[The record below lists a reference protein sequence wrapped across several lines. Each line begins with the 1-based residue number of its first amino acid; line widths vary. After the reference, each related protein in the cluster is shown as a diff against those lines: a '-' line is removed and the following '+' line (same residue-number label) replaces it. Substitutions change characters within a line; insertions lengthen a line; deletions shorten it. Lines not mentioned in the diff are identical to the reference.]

1 MSIEIND
8 LSLSIGGKKICSSL
22 NITFERGE
30 SWAVLGVNGVGK
42 STLLHQIIDINDTK
56 AKEIVID
63 GKTLRDYSGQ
73 RKQLAQT
80 VGILLQDYEYNFP
93 CTVLE
98 AVLIGRHPYMTKWQW
113 EDEGDVLIAEDALKK
128 TGLYELKDRII
139 DSLSGG
145 EKRRLNLAT
154 LLVQSPDFLLLDE
167 PTNHLDLNAQVMILD
182 LIKQQ
187 VQQHNR
193 SAVMVIH
200 DANLANRF
208 CENVLLLF
216 GDGEWAAGK
225 TKDLINVETLERLY
239 GCSIQTYTNNDQTVY
254 LPG

>member
-1 MSIEIND
+1 M
-8 LSLSIGGKKICSSL
+8 
-22 NITFERGE
+22 
-30 SWAVLGVNGVGK
+30 GK

-63 GKTLRDYSGQ
+63 GKTLHDYAGH

-113 EDEGDVLIAEDALKK
+113 EDESDVLIAEVSLKQ
-128 TGLYELKDRII
+128 TGLYELKDRMI

-145 EKRRLNLAT
+145 EKRRLNMAT
-154 LLVQSPDFLLLDE
+154 LLTQSPDFFLLDE

-182 LIKQQ
+182 LIRQQ
-187 VQQHNR
+187 VQQNNK

-200 DANLANRF
+200 DANLANRY

-225 TKDLINVETLERLY
+225 TKELINVETLERLY
-239 GCSIQTYTNNDQTVY
+239 GCTIQTYTNNDQTVY